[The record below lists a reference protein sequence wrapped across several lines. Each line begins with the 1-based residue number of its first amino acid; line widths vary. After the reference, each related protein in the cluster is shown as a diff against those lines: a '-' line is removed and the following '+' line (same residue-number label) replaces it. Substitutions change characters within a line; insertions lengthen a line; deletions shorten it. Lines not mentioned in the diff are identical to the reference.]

1 MSPPLKRIVR
11 ERATKATGATTIRV
25 SFLLIAWDQGRTGE
39 RRKKATKKKK
49 REGKEKTRINV
60 SGERER
66 EKEERGRVR
75 KKAWLDINKRTR
87 AAKII
92 RRCVIPDAKTKDG
105 LKEARE

>member
-1 MSPPLKRIVR
+1 M
-11 ERATKATGATTIRV
+11 
-25 SFLLIAWDQGRTGE
+25 
-39 RRKKATKKKK
+39 TKKSDEEKK
-49 REGKEKTRINV
+49 SEGKEKTRINV